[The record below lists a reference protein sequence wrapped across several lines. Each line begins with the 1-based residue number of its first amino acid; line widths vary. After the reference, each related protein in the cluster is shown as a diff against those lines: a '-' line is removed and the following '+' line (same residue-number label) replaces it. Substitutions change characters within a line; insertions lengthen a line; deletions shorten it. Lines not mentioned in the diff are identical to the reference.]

1 MSQQDGSAAVAGR
14 RAPRDGENGDDTDGR
29 YRLEEQAGYLLRRAH
44 QRATAIFL
52 AAFGDAQITPTQ
64 WAALVKLRD
73 AGALSQNHLGR
84 LTAMDPATVQGVIR
98 RLARRGLIERR
109 ADAADRRRTVLTL
122 SPEGRRLVAGL
133 SARGRRVSE
142 TILAPLDA
150 RERRRLLELLRRL
163 G

>member
-1 MSQQDGSAAVAGR
+1 MSQQDTPAAFAGK
-14 RAPRDGENGDDTDGR
+14 RAPLEGEKGEDADGR
-29 YRLEEQAGYLLRRAH
+29 YRLEAQVGYLLRRAH

-52 AAFGDAQITPTQ
+52 AAFGDTQITPTQ

-84 LTAMDPATVQGVIR
+84 LTAMDPATTQGVIR

-109 ADAADRRRTVLTL
+109 ADDADRRRTVLTL
-122 SPEGRRLVAGL
+122 SSEGRRLVAGL
-133 SARGRRVSE
+133 SARGHRVSE

>member
-1 MSQQDGSAAVAGR
+1 MAQRGTQAALADKRGETTP
-14 RAPRDGENGDDTDGR
+14 ARDDAEAR
-29 YRLEEQAGYLLRRAH
+29 YRLEAQVGHLLRRAH

-73 AGALSQNHLGR
+73 EEALSQNHLGR

-109 ADAADRRRTVLTL
+109 ADDADRRRTVLTL

-133 SARGRRVSE
+133 SARGHRVSE

>member
-1 MSQQDGSAAVAGR
+1 MSQQDDSAAAGGEG
-14 RAPRDGENGDDTDGR
+14 APREEENGAGADGR

-52 AAFGDAQITPTQ
+52 SVFGDAQITPTQ

-73 AGALSQNHLGR
+73 EGALSQNHLGR

-98 RLARRGLIERR
+98 RLAKRGLIERR

-133 SARGRRVSE
+133 SARGLRVSE